1 MFTDYKNND
10 YTNLSDTLD
19 AIYTQS
25 AADKLDY
32 NLYINVKQGTVVP
45 GGIQMPADVMTNT
58 EITNALSSGNE
69 ATIFNYHNMI
79 TGDTNR
85 VSGATQLQA
94 TLDLAAEDYCAWTN
108 ATVISDYLGYVYQ
121 FTSLLP
127 EDKAASTVEI
137 AEAIK
142 SQRTELFAESD
153 HEMAEL
159 LESVVF
165 GSLSESDSEVVE
177 LHDYRSQLADL
188 ENQSD
193 FPESYV
199 WPAEPSWFAS
209 DDSSG
214 I

>member
-19 AIYTQS
+19 AIYTQA

-32 NLYINVKQGTVVP
+32 NLYVNIKQGTVVP
-45 GGIQMPADVMTNT
+45 SGILMPADIMTNA
-58 EITNALSSGNE
+58 EINDALSSGNE

-79 TGDTNR
+79 TGDTKR

-94 TLDLAAEDYCAWTN
+94 TLDLAAEDYCAWIN
-108 ATVISDYLGYVYQ
+108 ATTISDYLGYAYQ
-121 FTSLLP
+121 FTSVLP
-127 EDKAASTVEI
+127 EDKAASETEV
-137 AEAIK
+137 ANAIK
-142 SQRTELFAESD
+142 SQRTELLAESD
-153 HEMAEL
+153 HGMAEL

-165 GSLSESDSEVVE
+165 GSLSESDSDVVE
-177 LHDYRSQLADL
+177 WYDYRENLRDL

-193 FPESYV
+193 FPQSYV
-199 WPAEPSWFAS
+199 WPAEPS
-209 DDSSG
+209 G

>member
-19 AIYTQS
+19 AIYTQA

-32 NLYINVKQGTVVP
+32 NLYVNVKQGTVVP

-79 TGDTNR
+79 TGDTKR

-94 TLDLAAEDYCAWTN
+94 TLDLAAEDYCAWIN
-108 ATVISDYLGYVYQ
+108 ATTISDYLGYAYQ
-121 FTSLLP
+121 FTSVLP

-137 AEAIK
+137 EEAIK
-142 SQRTELFAESD
+142 SQRTELLAESD
-153 HEMAEL
+153 HGMAEL

-165 GSLSESDSEVVE
+165 GSLSESDSDVVE
-177 LHDYRSQLADL
+177 WYDYRTELRDL
-188 ENQSD
+188 ENQAD

-199 WPAEPSWFAS
+199 WPAEPS
-209 DDSSG
+209 G

>member
-19 AIYTQS
+19 AIYTQV

-32 NLYINVKQGTVVP
+32 NLYVNIKQGTVVP
-45 GGIQMPADVMTNT
+45 SGILMPADIMTNA
-58 EITNALSSGNE
+58 EINDALSSGNE

-79 TGDTNR
+79 TGDNKR

-94 TLDLAAEDYCAWTN
+94 TLDLAAEDYCAWIN
-108 ATVISDYLGYVYQ
+108 ATTISDYLGYIYH
-121 FTSLLP
+121 FTSVLP
-127 EDKAASTVEI
+127 EDKAASETEV
-137 AEAIK
+137 ANAIK
-142 SQRTELFAESD
+142 DKRTELLAESD
-153 HEMAEL
+153 HGMAEL

-165 GSLSESDSEVVE
+165 GSLSESDSDVVE
-177 LHDYRSQLADL
+177 WYDYRENLRDL

-193 FPESYV
+193 FPQSYV
-199 WPAEPSWFAS
+199 WPAEPS
-209 DDSSG
+209 G

>member
-19 AIYTQS
+19 AIYTQT

-32 NLYINVKQGTVVP
+32 NLYVNVKQGTVVP
-45 GGIQMPADVMTNT
+45 GGILMPADVMTNT
-58 EITNALSSGNE
+58 EITKALSSGNE

-79 TGDTNR
+79 TGDTKR

-94 TLDLAAEDYCAWTN
+94 TLDLAAEDYCAWIN
-108 ATVISDYLGYVYQ
+108 ANQIVDYLGYAYQ
-121 FTSLLP
+121 FTSILS
-127 EDKAASTVEI
+127 EDKAASE
-137 AEAIK
+137 AEVADAVK
-142 SQRTELFAESD
+142 DKRTELLAESD
-153 HEMAEL
+153 HGMAEL

-165 GSLSESDSEVVE
+165 GSLSESDSDVVE
-177 LHDYRSQLADL
+177 WYDYRENLRDL

-193 FPESYV
+193 FPQSYV
-199 WPAEPSWFAS
+199 WPAEPS
-209 DDSSG
+209 G

>member
-19 AIYTQS
+19 AIYTQV

-32 NLYINVKQGTVVP
+32 NLYVNVKQGTVVP

-58 EITNALSSGNE
+58 EITDALSSGNE

-79 TGDTNR
+79 TGDNKR

-94 TLDLAAEDYCAWTN
+94 TLDLAAEDYCAWIN
-108 ATVISDYLGYVYQ
+108 ANQIADYLGYVYQ
-121 FTSLLP
+121 FTSVLL
-127 EDKAASTVEI
+127 EDKAASETEVEN
-137 AEAIK
+137 AIK
-142 SQRTELFAESD
+142 DKRTELLAESD
-153 HEMAEL
+153 HGMAEL

-165 GSLSESDSEVVE
+165 GSLSESDSDVVE
-177 LHDYRSQLADL
+177 WYDYRENLRDL

-193 FPESYV
+193 FPQSYV
-199 WPAEPSWFAS
+199 WPAEPS
-209 DDSSG
+209 G